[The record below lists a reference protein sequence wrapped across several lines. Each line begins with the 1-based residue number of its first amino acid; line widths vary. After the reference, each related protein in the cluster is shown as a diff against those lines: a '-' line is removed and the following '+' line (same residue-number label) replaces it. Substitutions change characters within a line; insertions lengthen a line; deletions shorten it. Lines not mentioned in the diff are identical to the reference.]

1 MLNRFREKLV
11 PITTLIGNN
20 FGSLGLSP
28 TYWSMIAFA
37 FAILSS
43 IFFGISTFLSEQG
56 IVFPSQIIASIM
68 LLISGFFDIVDGS
81 VARVSKRAS
90 SRGAFLDSNF
100 DKISE
105 ALIFIG
111 IAIGGLSSPILA
123 MIALSTSILVSYL
136 RARAES
142 LGIELKG
149 VGIGERAE
157 RLLILS
163 ICGFIPISGSIQWGI
178 IIIII
183 LSSFSFIQRF
193 WFVLKRI

>member
-1 MLNRFREKLV
+1 MLNRFREKIT
-11 PITTLIGNN
+11 PITTLIGKN

-28 TYWSMIAFA
+28 TFWSMIGFT

-43 IFFGISTFLSEQG
+43 IFFGLTNVLNQQG
-56 IVFPSQIIASIM
+56 WEFPWQVIASIM

-81 VARVSKRAS
+81 VARVMKKTTT
-90 SRGAFLDSNF
+90 RGAFLDSNF
-100 DKISE
+100 DKVSE

-111 IAIGGLSSPILA
+111 IAIGGLSNPILA

-149 VGIGERAE
+149 IGIGERAE
-157 RLLILS
+157 RLLILA
-163 ICGFIPISGSIQWGI
+163 ICGLIPISGSIQWGVLVI
-178 IIIII
+178 III
-183 LSSFSFIQRF
+183 SAFSFIQRF
-193 WFVLKRI
+193 IYVLKRI

>member
-20 FGSLGLSP
+20 FSSLGLSP
-28 TYWSMIAFA
+28 TFWSMIAFA

-43 IFFGISTFLSEQG
+43 IFFGLSNFLSEQG
-56 IVFPSQIIASIM
+56 IVFASQIFASIM

-81 VARVSKRAS
+81 VARVSKTS
-90 SRGAFLDSNF
+90 TSRGAFLDSNF

-123 MIALSTSILVSYL
+123 MIALSTSILVSYI
-136 RARAES
+136 RARAGS

-178 IIIII
+178 IFIII
-183 LSSFSFIQRF
+183 LSSISFIQRF

>member
-1 MLNRFREKLV
+1 LLNRFREKLV

-81 VARVSKRAS
+81 VAQVSKRAT

>member
-1 MLNRFREKLV
+1 MLNRLREKLV

-28 TYWSMIAFA
+28 TFWSMIAFT

-43 IFFGISTFLSEQG
+43 IFFGLSNFLSEQG

-81 VARVSKRAS
+81 VARVSKRS
-90 SRGAFLDSNF
+90 TSRGAFLDSNF

>member
-1 MLNRFREKLV
+1 MLNRFREKLI

-28 TYWSMIAFA
+28 TFWSIIGFA

-43 IFFGISTFLSEQG
+43 IFFGLTNFLNQQG
-56 IVFPSQIIASIM
+56 IEFPSQIFASIL

-81 VARVSKRAS
+81 VARVMKKSTTK
-90 SRGAFLDSNF
+90 GAFLDSNF
-100 DKISE
+100 DKVSE

-111 IAIGGLSSPILA
+111 IAIGGLSNPILA

-163 ICGFIPISGSIQWGI
+163 ICGLIPISESIQWGV
-178 IIIII
+178 IIII
-183 LSSFSFIQRF
+183 LISGFSFLQRF
-193 WFVLKRI
+193 RYVLKRI

>member
-1 MLNRFREKLV
+1 LLNRFREKLV

-81 VARVSKRAS
+81 VARVSKRS
-90 SRGAFLDSNF
+90 TSRGAFLDSNF

>member
-1 MLNRFREKLV
+1 MLNRFREKLI

-28 TYWSMIAFA
+28 TFWSMIGFA

-43 IFFGISTFLSEQG
+43 IFFGLTNFLNQQG
-56 IVFPSQIIASIM
+56 IEFPSQIFASIL

-81 VARVSKRAS
+81 VARVMKKSTTK
-90 SRGAFLDSNF
+90 GAFLDSNF
-100 DKISE
+100 DKVSE

-111 IAIGGLSSPILA
+111 IAIGGLSNPILA

-142 LGIELKG
+142 LGIELEG

-163 ICGFIPISGSIQWGI
+163 ICGFIPISESIQWGV
-178 IIIII
+178 IIII
-183 LSSFSFIQRF
+183 LISGFSFLQRF
-193 WFVLKRI
+193 RYVLKRI

>member
-1 MLNRFREKLV
+1 LLNRFREKLI

-28 TYWSMIAFA
+28 TFWSMIGFV

-43 IFFGISTFLSEQG
+43 IFFGLTNFFDQQG
-56 IVFPSQIIASIM
+56 IEFPSQIFASIL
-68 LLISGFFDIVDGS
+68 LLISGFFDVVDGS
-81 VARVSKRAS
+81 VARVMKKSTTK
-90 SRGAFLDSNF
+90 GAFLDSNI
-100 DKISE
+100 DKVSE

-111 IAIGGLSSPILA
+111 IAIGGLSNPILA
-123 MIALSTSILVSYL
+123 MIALSTCILVSYL

-142 LGIELKG
+142 LGIDLKG

-163 ICGFIPISGSIQWGI
+163 ICGLIPISESIQWGV
-178 IIIII
+178 IIII
-183 LSSFSFIQRF
+183 LISGFSFLQRF
-193 WFVLKRI
+193 RYVLKRI

>member
-1 MLNRFREKLV
+1 LLNRFREKLI
-11 PITTLIGNN
+11 PITTLIGNS

-28 TYWSMIAFA
+28 TFWSIIGFA
-37 FAILSS
+37 FTILSS
-43 IFFGISTFLSEQG
+43 IFFGLTNFLNQQG
-56 IVFPSQIIASIM
+56 IEFPSQIFASIL

-81 VARVSKRAS
+81 VARVMKKSTTK
-90 SRGAFLDSNF
+90 GAFLDSNF
-100 DKISE
+100 DKVSE

-111 IAIGGLSSPILA
+111 IAIGGLSNPTLA
-123 MIALSTSILVSYL
+123 MIALSTSMLVSYL

-163 ICGFIPISGSIQWGI
+163 ICGFIPISESIQWGV
-178 IIIII
+178 IIII
-183 LSSFSFIQRF
+183 LISGFSFLQRF
-193 WFVLKRI
+193 RYVLKRI

>member
-1 MLNRFREKLV
+1 MLNRFREKLI

-28 TYWSMIAFA
+28 TFWSMIGFG

-43 IFFGISTFLSEQG
+43 IFFGLTNFLNQQG
-56 IVFPSQIIASIM
+56 IEFPSQIFASIL

-81 VARVSKRAS
+81 VARVMKKSTTK
-90 SRGAFLDSNF
+90 GAFLDSNF
-100 DKISE
+100 DKVSE
-105 ALIFIG
+105 ALIFVG
-111 IAIGGLSSPILA
+111 IAIGGLSNPILA

-136 RARAES
+136 RAKAES

-163 ICGFIPISGSIQWGI
+163 ICGFIPISESIQWGV
-178 IIIII
+178 IIII
-183 LSSFSFIQRF
+183 LISGFSFLQRF
-193 WFVLKRI
+193 RYVLKRI

>member
-1 MLNRFREKLV
+1 MLNRFREKLI

-28 TYWSMIAFA
+28 TFWSMIGFG

-43 IFFGISTFLSEQG
+43 IFFGLTNFLNQQG
-56 IVFPSQIIASIM
+56 IEFPSQIFASIL

-81 VARVSKRAS
+81 VARVMKKSTTK
-90 SRGAFLDSNF
+90 GAFLDSNF

-111 IAIGGLSSPILA
+111 IAIGGLSNPILA

-136 RARAES
+136 RAKAES

-149 VGIGERAE
+149 VGLGERAE

-163 ICGFIPISGSIQWGI
+163 ICGLIPISESIQWGV
-178 IIIII
+178 IIII
-183 LSSFSFIQRF
+183 LISGFSFLQRF
-193 WFVLKRI
+193 RYVLKRI

>member
-11 PITTLIGNN
+11 PVTTLIGNN

-28 TYWSMIAFA
+28 TFWSMIAFA

-43 IFFGISTFLSEQG
+43 IFFGLSNFLSEQG
-56 IVFPSQIIASIM
+56 IVFPSQIFASIM

-81 VARVSKRAS
+81 VARVSKRS
-90 SRGAFLDSNF
+90 TSRGAFLDSNF

-123 MIALSTSILVSYL
+123 MIALSTSILVSYI

-163 ICGFIPISGSIQWGI
+163 ICGLIPISGSIQWGI

>member
-1 MLNRFREKLV
+1 MLNRFREKLIS
-11 PITTLIGNN
+11 ITTLIGNN

-28 TYWSMIAFA
+28 TFWSIIGFA

-43 IFFGISTFLSEQG
+43 IFFGLTNFLNQQG
-56 IVFPSQIIASIM
+56 IEFPSQIFASIL

-81 VARVSKRAS
+81 VARVMKKSTTK
-90 SRGAFLDSNF
+90 GAFLDSNF
-100 DKISE
+100 DKVSE

-111 IAIGGLSSPILA
+111 IAIGGLSNPILA

-163 ICGFIPISGSIQWGI
+163 ICGFIPISESIQWGV
-178 IIIII
+178 IIII
-183 LSSFSFIQRF
+183 LISGFSFLQRF
-193 WFVLKRI
+193 RYVLKRI

>member
-1 MLNRFREKLV
+1 LLNRLREKLV

-28 TYWSMIAFA
+28 TFWSMIAFA

-43 IFFGISTFLSEQG
+43 IFFGLSKFLSEQG
-56 IVFPSQIIASIM
+56 IVLPSQIIASIM

-81 VARVSKRAS
+81 VARVSKRS
-90 SRGAFLDSNF
+90 TVRGAFLDSNF

>member
-1 MLNRFREKLV
+1 LLNRLREKLV
-11 PITTLIGNN
+11 PVTTLIGNN

-43 IFFGISTFLSEQG
+43 ILFGLSKFLGEQG
-56 IVFPSQIIASIM
+56 IMFPSQIIASIM

-81 VARVSKRAS
+81 VARVSKRS
-90 SRGAFLDSNF
+90 TSRGAFLDSNF

-157 RLLILS
+157 RMLILS

>member
-1 MLNRFREKLV
+1 MLNRFREKIT

-28 TYWSMIAFA
+28 TFWSVIGFA
-37 FAILSS
+37 FAILAS
-43 IFFGISTFLSEQG
+43 IFFALSNFMNQQG
-56 IVFPSQIIASIM
+56 WEFPWQVIGSIM

-81 VARVSKRAS
+81 VARVMKKTTT
-90 SRGAFLDSNF
+90 RGAFLDSNF
-100 DKISE
+100 DKVSE

-111 IAIGGLSSPILA
+111 IAVGGLSNPILA

-149 VGIGERAE
+149 IGIGERAE
-157 RLLILS
+157 RLLILA
-163 ICGFIPISGSIQWGI
+163 ICGLIPISGSIQWGVL
-178 IIIII
+178 III
-183 LSSFSFIQRF
+183 LISAFSFIQRF
-193 WFVLKRI
+193 IYVLKRI

>member
-28 TYWSMIAFA
+28 TFWSMIAFA

-43 IFFGISTFLSEQG
+43 IFFGLSNFLSEQG
-56 IVFPSQIIASIM
+56 IVFPSQIFASIM

-81 VARVSKRAS
+81 VARVSKRS
-90 SRGAFLDSNF
+90 TSRGAFLDSNF

-123 MIALSTSILVSYL
+123 MIALSTSILVSYI

-142 LGIELKG
+142 LGIDLKG
-149 VGIGERAE
+149 IGIGERAE

-163 ICGFIPISGSIQWGI
+163 ICGLIPISGSIQWGI

>member
-20 FGSLGLSP
+20 FSSLGLSP
-28 TYWSMIAFA
+28 TFWSMIAFA

-43 IFFGISTFLSEQG
+43 IFFGLSNFLSEQG
-56 IVFPSQIIASIM
+56 IVFASQIFASIM

-81 VARVSKRAS
+81 VARVSKTS
-90 SRGAFLDSNF
+90 TSRGAFLDSNF

-123 MIALSTSILVSYL
+123 MIALSTSILVSYI
-136 RARAES
+136 RARAGS

-163 ICGFIPISGSIQWGI
+163 ICGLIPISGSIQWGI

>member
-1 MLNRFREKLV
+1 MLNRFREKLI

-28 TYWSMIAFA
+28 TFWSIIGFA

-43 IFFGISTFLSEQG
+43 IFFGLTNFLNQQG
-56 IVFPSQIIASIM
+56 IEFPSQIFASIL

-81 VARVSKRAS
+81 VARVMKKSTTK
-90 SRGAFLDSNF
+90 GAFLDSNF
-100 DKISE
+100 DKVSE

-111 IAIGGLSSPILA
+111 IAIGGLSNPILA
-123 MIALSTSILVSYL
+123 MIALATSILVSYL

-163 ICGFIPISGSIQWGI
+163 ICGFIPISESIQWGV
-178 IIIII
+178 IIII
-183 LSSFSFIQRF
+183 LISGFSFLQRF
-193 WFVLKRI
+193 RYVLKRI

>member
-28 TYWSMIAFA
+28 TFWSMIAFA

-43 IFFGISTFLSEQG
+43 IFFGLSNFLSEQG
-56 IVFPSQIIASIM
+56 IVFPSQIFASTM

-81 VARVSKRAS
+81 VARVSKTS
-90 SRGAFLDSNF
+90 TSRGAFLDSNF

-123 MIALSTSILVSYL
+123 MIALSTSILVSYI

>member
-1 MLNRFREKLV
+1 LLNRFREKIT

-28 TYWSMIAFA
+28 TFWSVIGFA
-37 FAILSS
+37 FAILAS
-43 IFFGISTFLSEQG
+43 IFFALSNFMNQQG
-56 IVFPSQIIASIM
+56 WEFPWQVIGSIM

-81 VARVSKRAS
+81 VARVMKKTTT
-90 SRGAFLDSNF
+90 RGAFLDSNF
-100 DKISE
+100 DKVSE

-111 IAIGGLSSPILA
+111 IAVGGLSNPILA

-149 VGIGERAE
+149 IGIGERAE
-157 RLLILS
+157 RLLILA
-163 ICGFIPISGSIQWGI
+163 ICGLIPISGSIQWGVL
-178 IIIII
+178 III
-183 LSSFSFIQRF
+183 LISAFSFIQRF
-193 WFVLKRI
+193 IYVLKRI

>member
-1 MLNRFREKLV
+1 MLNRFREKLT
-11 PITTLIGNN
+11 PITTSIGNN
-20 FGSLGLSP
+20 FGSLGFSP
-28 TYWSMIAFA
+28 TFWSMVGFA

-43 IFFGISTFLSEQG
+43 VFFGLSNFLNQQG
-56 IVFPSQIIASIM
+56 IEFPSQIFASIM

-81 VARVSKRAS
+81 VARVLKRTTTK
-90 SRGAFLDSNF
+90 GAFLDSNF

-111 IAIGGLSSPILA
+111 IAIGGLANPILA

-149 VGIGERAE
+149 IGIGERAE

-163 ICGFIPISGSIQWGI
+163 ICGLIPISESIQWGVV
-178 IIIII
+178 III
-183 LSSFSFIQRF
+183 LISAFSFVQRF
-193 WFVLKRI
+193 RYVLKRI

>member
-20 FGSLGLSP
+20 FSSLGLSP
-28 TYWSMIAFA
+28 TFWSMIAFA

-43 IFFGISTFLSEQG
+43 IFFGLSNFLSEQG
-56 IVFPSQIIASIM
+56 IVFASQIFASIM

-81 VARVSKRAS
+81 VARVSKRS
-90 SRGAFLDSNF
+90 TSRGAFLDSNF

-123 MIALSTSILVSYL
+123 MIALSTSILVSYI
-136 RARAES
+136 RARAGS

-183 LSSFSFIQRF
+183 LSSISFIQRF

>member
-1 MLNRFREKLV
+1 MLNRFKEKLI

-28 TYWSMIAFA
+28 TFWSMIGFA

-43 IFFGISTFLSEQG
+43 IFFGLTNFLNQQG
-56 IVFPSQIIASIM
+56 IEFPSQIFASIL
-68 LLISGFFDIVDGS
+68 LLISGFSDIVDGS
-81 VARVSKRAS
+81 VARVMKKSTTK
-90 SRGAFLDSNF
+90 GAFLDSNF
-100 DKISE
+100 DKVSE

-111 IAIGGLSSPILA
+111 IAIGGLSNPILA

-163 ICGFIPISGSIQWGI
+163 ICGFIPISESIQWGV
-178 IIIII
+178 IIII
-183 LSSFSFIQRF
+183 LISGFSFLQRF
-193 WFVLKRI
+193 RYVLKRI

>member
-1 MLNRFREKLV
+1 LLNRFREKLV

-28 TYWSMIAFA
+28 TFWSMIAFA

-43 IFFGISTFLSEQG
+43 IFFGLSNFLSEQG
-56 IVFPSQIIASIM
+56 IVFPSQIFASIM

-81 VARVSKRAS
+81 VARVSKRS
-90 SRGAFLDSNF
+90 TSRGAFLDSNF

>member
-1 MLNRFREKLV
+1 LLNRFREKLI

-28 TYWSMIAFA
+28 TLWSMIGFA

-43 IFFGISTFLSEQG
+43 IFFGLSNFFNQQG
-56 IVFPSQIIASIM
+56 IEFPSQIFASIL

-81 VARVSKRAS
+81 VARVMKKSTTK
-90 SRGAFLDSNF
+90 GTFLDSNF
-100 DKISE
+100 DKVSE

-111 IAIGGLSSPILA
+111 IAIGGLSNPILA

-163 ICGFIPISGSIQWGI
+163 ICGFIPISESIQWGV
-178 IIIII
+178 IIII
-183 LSSFSFIQRF
+183 LISGFSFLQRF
-193 WFVLKRI
+193 RYVLKRL

>member
-1 MLNRFREKLV
+1 MLNRFREKLI

-28 TYWSMIAFA
+28 TFWSMIGFA

-43 IFFGISTFLSEQG
+43 IFFGLTNFLNQQG
-56 IVFPSQIIASIM
+56 TEFPSQIFASIL

-81 VARVSKRAS
+81 VAHVTKKSTTK
-90 SRGAFLDSNF
+90 GAFLDSNF

-111 IAIGGLSSPILA
+111 IAIGGLSNPILA

-178 IIIII
+178 IIIILI
-183 LSSFSFIQRF
+183 SGFSFLQRF
-193 WFVLKRI
+193 RYVLKRI